1 LSFTVSVAERAPVAP
16 GVKVTL
22 MRQVPK
28 GLIVPEFGQ
37 VLAELILKSPGF
49 APVRVMLV
57 MFSAAVELVF
67 VSVEVVAALVVPTVT
82 EPNFMDAGRSV
93 AVGAA
98 VPVPVSVTT

>member
-1 LSFTVSVAERAPVAP
+1 MTVRVAERDPLAP

-22 MRQVPK
+22 MRHVPK

-37 VLAELILKSPGF
+37 VLAEVILKSPGF
-49 APVRVMLV
+49 APVRVILV
-57 MFSAAVELVF
+57 MFSAAVELLF
-67 VSVEVVAALVVPTVT
+67 VSVEVLAALVVPTVT
-82 EPNFMDAGRSV
+82 EPKRIDAGSSV